1 MFSNLF
7 PSYEVLGTAQ
17 RNQSNNKFSYY
28 AQINKPLDEQKIS
41 IVPRLKTF
49 VGEYIEWINSW
60 NKNQIHWNNFMPK
73 LPTVIER
80 CRRVYKRITEGI
92 NYLEENPNAL
102 KAFIIANRAK
112 YATMSFSLKNRDNIE
127 ESEFVNPSINLDEH
141 SDRGWRA
148 FQLAF
153 C

>member
-1 MFSNLF
+1 MNGLI
-7 PSYEVLGTAQ
+7 Q
-17 RNQSNNKFSYY
+17 
-28 AQINKPLDEQKIS
+28 
-41 IVPRLKTF
+41 
-49 VGEYIEWINSW
+49 W
-60 NKNQIHWNNFMPK
+60 NKNQIQEQLH
-73 LPTVIER
+73 TEASEVVIER

-102 KAFIIANRAK
+102 KAFIIANRAIW
-112 YATMSFSLKNRDNIE
+112 MQQCHFSLKNRDNID

-153 C
+153 LLMNIKTLPNFGKQILNAKKMLN